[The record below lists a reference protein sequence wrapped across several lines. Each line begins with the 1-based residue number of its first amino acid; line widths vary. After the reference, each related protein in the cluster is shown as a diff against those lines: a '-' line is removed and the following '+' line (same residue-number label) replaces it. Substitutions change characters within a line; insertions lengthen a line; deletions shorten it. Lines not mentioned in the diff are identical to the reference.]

1 MNYEQFVKLSLD
13 LKIAYENNEPFAFT
27 ETMVGGTWVAA
38 VIPEFQ
44 HEVFSTIASDASNW
58 VGDAMDEY
66 DISEDDAMSRIEEG
80 NFKCKIVIAWLQED
94 DESDDVEE
102 IAMEELKNFETLT
115 LDLSFNFDRFISE
128 VIGCE

>member
-13 LKIAYENNEPFAFT
+13 LRIAYENNEPFAFT

-44 HEVFSTIASDASNW
+44 YEVYSTIASDASNW
-58 VGDAMDEY
+58 VGDMMDEY

-80 NFKCKIVIAWLQED
+80 NFKCKIVVAWLQES
-94 DESDDVEE
+94 DESEDVEE
-102 IAMEELKNFETLT
+102 VNMEELKTFETLT
-115 LDLSFNFDRFISE
+115 LALSNDFDQFISE

>member
-13 LKIAYENNEPFAFT
+13 LRIAYENNEPFAFT

-44 HEVFSTIASDASNW
+44 YEVYSTIASDASNW
-58 VGDAMDEY
+58 VGDMMDEY
-66 DISEDDAMSRIEEG
+66 DISEEDAMTRIEEG
-80 NFKCKIVIAWLQED
+80 NFKCKIVVAWLDED
-94 DESDDVEE
+94 AEAIGD
-102 IAMEELKNFETLT
+102 MEELKNFETLT
-115 LDLSFNFDRFISE
+115 LALSNDFDKFISE

>member
-27 ETMVGGTWVAA
+27 ETIVGGTWVAA

-44 HEVFSTIASDASNW
+44 YEVYSTIASDASNW
-58 VGDAMDEY
+58 VSDAMDEY
-66 DISEDDAMSRIEEG
+66 GISEEDAMFRIEEG
-80 NFKCKIVIAWLQED
+80 NFKCKIVVAWFDED
-94 DESDDVEE
+94 AEMICD
-102 IAMEELKNFETLT
+102 MEELKNFETLT
-115 LDLSFNFDRFISE
+115 LDLSFDYDRFLSE

>member
-13 LKIAYENNEPFAFT
+13 LRIAYENNEPFAFT

-44 HEVFSTIASDASNW
+44 YEVYSTIASDASNW
-58 VGDAMDEY
+58 VGDMMDEY
-66 DISEDDAMSRIEEG
+66 DISEDDAMTRIEEG
-80 NFKCKIVIAWLQED
+80 NFKCKIVVAWFDED
-94 DESDDVEE
+94 AEAIGD
-102 IAMEELKNFETLT
+102 MEELKNFETLT
-115 LDLSFNFDRFISE
+115 LALSNDFDKFISE

>member
-66 DISEDDAMSRIEEG
+66 DISEDDAMFRIEEG
-80 NFKCKIVIAWLQED
+80 NFKCKIVVAWFDED
-94 DESDDVEE
+94 AEAIGD
-102 IAMEELKNFETLT
+102 MEELKNFETLT